1 MGEHEGERVKRE
13 GLSYGEGHRG
23 KRGGD
28 SYETPTGRITGL
40 GDCLERQG
48 KKREGRLRILA
59 TETG

>member
-23 KRGGD
+23 ERGGD

-48 KKREGRLRILA
+48 KKREG
-59 TETG
+59 